1 MLSPERATI
10 GARRS
15 DELGRYYT
23 RADIGE
29 LLVDYMGSTAPYGVL
44 DLGSGV
50 GSLSEAAARRWS
62 NSNILTVDVDQA
74 VSAQIRAA
82 LNLRAEGRHAHLRAD
97 ALSSRLPLLIR
108 AQLDK
113 IDAAVCNPP
122 FIKPVWRKTFDN
134 ILEDA
139 GLSGCLP
146 AIKDADAALLF
157 LAQNLRTL
165 DAGATLGI
173 ILPDTMI
180 SSQRYQRFR
189 KDLLARYKVE
199 AVIKLPRGSFL
210 GTEALASILIV
221 KTAKPT
227 DQSVPLYK
235 LNFERTISTPIL
247 VPIDQAVERLDYDYH
262 ALTRV
267 QPVRPGKKLPLA
279 AICTEVRRGLIEN
292 SLAKRCSISV
302 FHTTSMSS
310 ADLGRWVDLPNQF
323 PGSDNE
329 SSMITATS
337 GDILVARVGR
347 NIGQKILGVATGMVL
362 LTDCVYRIRVPQRY
376 QKLVLSQLSSK
387 ANRDW
392 FESRTY
398 GVGARQ
404 LTKADLLSFPIYL

>member
-189 KDLLARYKVE
+189 KRSAGK
-199 AVIKLPRGSFL
+199 IQSGGSHQASTWLFPWHGSL
-210 GTEALASILIV
+210 GIDPHSKDS
-221 KTAKPT
+221 KTHG
-227 DQSVPLYK
+227 S
-235 LNFERTISTPIL
+235 
-247 VPIDQAVERLDYDYH
+247 
-262 ALTRV
+262 
-267 QPVRPGKKLPLA
+267 
-279 AICTEVRRGLIEN
+279 ICTAIQTKFRAHN
-292 SLAKRCSISV
+292 FYSY
-302 FHTTSMSS
+302 
-310 ADLGRWVDLPNQF
+310 LGPH
-323 PGSDNE
+323 
-329 SSMITATS
+329 
-337 GDILVARVGR
+337 
-347 NIGQKILGVATGMVL
+347 
-362 LTDCVYRIRVPQRY
+362 
-376 QKLVLSQLSSK
+376 
-387 ANRDW
+387 
-392 FESRTY
+392 
-398 GVGARQ
+398 
-404 LTKADLLSFPIYL
+404 